1 MSTALVELQGVTKI
15 YRLGE
20 VEVPALR
27 EVDLR
32 VEPGD
37 FLALMGPSGSGK
49 STLLHILGLL
59 DRPSAG
65 KVLWEGEDV
74 TRLNGGRLAELRGRR
89 IGFVFQMFNLV
100 PNLTALENVELPLV
114 FLGVSL
120 RERRKRAE
128 EALVRLGLGERLHH
142 RPSQLSGGQQ
152 QRVALARA
160 LITDPALLIA
170 DEPTGNLDT
179 TTGREILTIFS
190 ALNKQGRTIV
200 LATHDPEAAEV
211 AKARIRLRDGRIMG
225 GTP

>member
-1 MSTALVELQGVTKI
+1 MTPALVELEKVSKI

-20 VEVPALR
+20 VDVPALR
-27 EVDLR
+27 GVDLS
-32 VEPGD
+32 VQAGD

-59 DRPSAG
+59 DRPTTG
-65 KVLWEGEDV
+65 KVLWEGQDV
-74 TRLNGGRLAELRGRR
+74 TRLNGAKLAELRGRR

-100 PNLTALENVELPLV
+100 HNLTALENVELPLI
-114 FLGVSL
+114 FLGVPA

-128 EALVRLGLGERLHH
+128 ETLVRLGLGDRLRH

-160 LITDPALLIA
+160 LVTDPALLIA

-179 TTGREILTIFS
+179 ATGREILGLFRE
-190 ALNKQGRTIV
+190 LNEQGRTVV
-200 LATHDPEAAEV
+200 LATHDPEAAAV
-211 AKARIRLRDGRIMG
+211 AKVRLRLRDGQIVEVEQ
-225 GTP
+225 

>member
-1 MSTALVELQGVTKI
+1 MTPALVELEKVSKI

-20 VEVPALR
+20 VDVPALR
-27 EVDLR
+27 GVDLS
-32 VEPGD
+32 VQAGD

-59 DRPSAG
+59 DRPTTG
-65 KVLWEGEDV
+65 KVLWEGQDV
-74 TRLNGGRLAELRGRR
+74 TRLNGAKLAELRGRR

-100 PNLTALENVELPLV
+100 HNLTALENVELPMI
-114 FLGVSL
+114 FLGVPA

-128 EALVRLGLGERLHH
+128 ETLVRLGLGDRLRH

-160 LITDPALLIA
+160 LVTDPALLIA

-179 TTGREILTIFS
+179 ATGREILGLFRE
-190 ALNKQGRTIV
+190 LNEQGRTVV
-200 LATHDPEAAEV
+200 LATHDPEAAAV
-211 AKARIRLRDGRIMG
+211 AKVRLRLRDGQIVEVEK
-225 GTP
+225 

>member
-1 MSTALVELQGVTKI
+1 MTPALVELEKVSKI

-20 VEVPALR
+20 VDVPALR
-27 EVDLR
+27 GVDLS
-32 VEPGD
+32 VQAGD

-59 DRPSAG
+59 DRPTTG
-65 KVLWEGEDV
+65 KVLWEGQDV
-74 TRLNGGRLAELRGRR
+74 TRLNGAKLAELRGRR

-100 PNLTALENVELPLV
+100 HNLTALENVELPLI
-114 FLGVSL
+114 FLGVPA

-128 EALVRLGLGERLHH
+128 ETLVRLGLGDRLRH

-160 LITDPALLIA
+160 LVTDPALLIA

-179 TTGREILTIFS
+179 ATGREILNLFRE
-190 ALNKQGRTIV
+190 LNEQGRTVV
-200 LATHDPEAAEV
+200 LATHDPEAAAV
-211 AKARIRLRDGRIMG
+211 AKVRLRLRDGQIVEVEK
-225 GTP
+225 

>member
-1 MSTALVELQGVTKI
+1 MTAALVELQKVTKI

-20 VEVPALR
+20 VEVRALW

-32 VEPGD
+32 VEERD

-59 DRPSAG
+59 DRPTAG
-65 KVLWEGEDV
+65 KVLWEGQDV
-74 TRLNGGRLAELRGRR
+74 TRLNGARLAELRGRR

-100 PNLTALENVELPLV
+100 PNLTALENVELPLI
-114 FLGVSL
+114 FLGVPP

-128 EALVRLGLGERLHH
+128 EALKRLGLGDRLRH
-142 RPSQLSGGQQ
+142 RPNQLSGGQQ

-160 LITDPALLIA
+160 LVTDPALLIA

-179 TTGREILTIFS
+179 ATGREILGIFS
-190 ALNKQGRTIV
+190 ELNQQGRTIV

-211 AKARIRLRDGRIMG
+211 AKIRLRLRDGQIVER
-225 GTP
+225 T

>member
-1 MSTALVELQGVTKI
+1 MTPALVELENVSKI

-20 VEVPALR
+20 VDVPALQG
-27 EVDLR
+27 VDLS
-32 VEPGD
+32 VQSGD

-59 DRPSAG
+59 DRPTAG
-65 KVLWEGEDV
+65 RVLWEGEDV
-74 TRLNGGRLAELRGRR
+74 TRLNGAKLAELRGRR

-100 PNLTALENVELPLV
+100 HNLTALENVELPLI
-114 FLGVSL
+114 FLGVPA

-128 EALVRLGLGERLHH
+128 EMLVRLGLGDRLRH

-160 LITDPALLIA
+160 LVTDPALLIA

-179 TTGREILTIFS
+179 ATGREILNLFRE
-190 ALNKQGRTIV
+190 LNAQGRTVV
-200 LATHDPEAAEV
+200 LATHDLEAAGV
-211 AKARIRLRDGRIMG
+211 AKIRLRLRDGQIVEVEK
-225 GTP
+225 

>member
-1 MSTALVELQGVTKI
+1 MTPALVELENVSKI

-20 VEVPALR
+20 VDVPALR
-27 EVDLR
+27 GVDLS
-32 VEPGD
+32 VQAGD

-59 DRPSAG
+59 DRPTAG
-65 KVLWEGEDV
+65 RVLWEGEDV
-74 TRLNGGRLAELRGRR
+74 TRLNGAKLAELRGRR

-100 PNLTALENVELPLV
+100 HNLTALENVELPLI
-114 FLGVSL
+114 FLGVPA

-128 EALVRLGLGERLHH
+128 EMLVRLGLGDRLRH

-160 LITDPALLIA
+160 LVTDPALLIA

-179 TTGREILTIFS
+179 ATGREILNLFRD
-190 ALNKQGRTIV
+190 LNAQGRTVV
-200 LATHDPEAAEV
+200 LATHDPEAAGV
-211 AKARIRLRDGRIMG
+211 AKIRLRLRDGQIVEVEK
-225 GTP
+225 